1 MSKGRQ
7 TLLACALVPAL
18 LLPGCA
24 GQNLQ
29 SRDEKPQT
37 AANISQDGQ
46 PPQAGESR
54 KQQPERKQPAAHPTE
69 TGVGQPDEEGP
80 QTGQP
85 HAGSP
90 NSDLPAAETLQ
101 PEQTGPTSDRPAPA
115 TADTQQLAVYH
126 GPVEHIFFHPL
137 IAYPTL
143 AFDGDA
149 MDKGYR
155 DWFVTVT
162 EFERIVESLY
172 RNQYILIDIRDLY
185 EERVENGRR
194 KLVKKELRLPKN
206 KKPLIISIDDMNYYD
221 YMRKNGN
228 VYKLVLDRDG
238 NVAAYSR
245 TPEGKETIAY
255 DNEIVPIL
263 DAFVRKHPDFSFRGA
278 KGMIA
283 LTGYEGVLGYR
294 TQDAAS
300 PRYESE
306 KREALKVI
314 ARLKETGWSFA
325 SHGYGHRDAQRISY
339 KSLAEDTLRWK
350 REVEPLTGP
359 TPVYVYP
366 YGSRVETNGD
376 KYTFLVRSGF
386 TVLCGVGPAPY
397 LKYTGEAVMMDRR
410 HIDGI
415 ALEQQ
420 GERLAHMF
428 DSRQV
433 IDGQR
438 YRMAAKKRVS
448 TLSRPTPDRRPPA
461 RDGSLSASPAAP
473 TDGECTQRRRFPAN
487 APVRE

>member
-24 GQNLQ
+24 GPNLKG
-29 SRDEKPQT
+29 RDDIPLP
-37 AANISQDGQ
+37 AANVSPGGKT
-46 PPQAGESR
+46 PQAGDSQER
-54 KQQPERKQPAAHPTE
+54 QPDAKQPDAKQPDSKQPDAHPTE
-69 TGVGQPDEEGP
+69 TGARKPDEGGP
-80 QTGQP
+80 QADQP

-90 NSDLPAAETLQ
+90 TTDQ
-101 PEQTGPTSDRPAPA
+101 PGTESRQPGETGPASDRPGSAA
-115 TADTQQLAVYH
+115 ADTQELAVYR

-155 DWFVTVT
+155 DWFVTVP

-194 KLVKKELRLPKN
+194 HLVKKELRLPKN

-228 VYKLVLDRDG
+228 VHKLVLDGDG

-245 TPEGKETIAY
+245 TPEGNESIAY
-255 DNEIVPIL
+255 NNEIVPIL
-263 DAFVRKHPDFSFRGA
+263 DAFVRAHPDFSFRGA

-300 PRYESE
+300 PHYESE

-339 KSLAEDTLRWK
+339 NSLVEDTLRWK

-366 YGSRVETNGD
+366 YGSRVETNSD
-376 KYTFLVRSGF
+376 KYAFLVRSGF
-386 TVLCGVGPAPY
+386 AVLCGVGPAPY
-397 LKYTGEAVMMDRR
+397 LKFTGEAVMMDRR

-433 IDGQR
+433 IDAER
-438 YRMAAKKRVS
+438 YRTAAK
-448 TLSRPTPDRRPPA
+448 P
-461 RDGSLSASPAAP
+461 
-473 TDGECTQRRRFPAN
+473 
-487 APVRE
+487 